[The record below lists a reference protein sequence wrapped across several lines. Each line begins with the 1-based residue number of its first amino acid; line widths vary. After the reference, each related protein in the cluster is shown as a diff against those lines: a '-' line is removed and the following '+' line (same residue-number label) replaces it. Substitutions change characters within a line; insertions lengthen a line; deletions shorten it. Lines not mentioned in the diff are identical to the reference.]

1 MSKRVVLAYSGG
13 LDTSVA
19 VRWLIENHGAEVIA
33 VAVDVGQQEDSAGE
47 SWERTRQRALDAG
60 AVESTVIDA
69 RNEMA
74 EDYCIPAIFAKEGEA
89 GFRKRERAALSA
101 LKGKRG
107 FVIATGGGIVT
118 QPENL
123 PLLKELGFVVW
134 LSADVSILYRRT
146 SANQDRPLLRN
157 DDPEGTLRKLY
168 DERKPAYTAAAD
180 MKIKT
185 DDLSV
190 QDVAYGIAESAK
202 IHFRQHD

>member
-1 MSKRVVLAYSGG
+1 VNQEPNPQKAEPTRGLNIVLVG
-13 LDTSVA
+13 LMGCGKTTVGRHVAHMLGFEFVDTDQM
-19 VRWLIENHGAEVIA
+19 I
-33 VAVDVGQQEDSAGE
+33 
-47 SWERTRQRALDAG
+47 
-60 AVESTVIDA
+60 VEAA
-69 RNEMA
+69 RKT
-74 EDYCIPAIFAKEGEA
+74 IPAIFAKEGEA

-146 SANQDRPLLRN
+146 SANQDRPLLHN

-190 QDVAYGIAESAK
+190 QDVAYGISESAK
-202 IHFRQHD
+202 IHFRQHG